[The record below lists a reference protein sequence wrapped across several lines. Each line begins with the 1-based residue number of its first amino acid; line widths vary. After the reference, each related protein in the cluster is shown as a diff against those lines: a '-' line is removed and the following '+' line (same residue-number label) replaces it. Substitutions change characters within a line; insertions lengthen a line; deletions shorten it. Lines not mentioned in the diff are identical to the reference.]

1 MCGRFVMIPRDVV
14 ERIVREVEQG
24 LPPDVPDYEL
34 AGLDAFPGACVPV
47 VVPGEGANGSG
58 RLAVAELDWGY
69 PVSWAKRPVFNTR
82 VDTAT
87 GPRGQMWR

>member
-1 MCGRFVMIPRDVV
+1 MCGRFVKIPRDVV

-47 VVPGEGANGSG
+47 VVPGEGAGGSG
-58 RLAVAELDWGY
+58 RLAVAELD
-69 PVSWAKRPVFNTR
+69 
-82 VDTAT
+82 
-87 GPRGQMWR
+87 

>member
-58 RLAVAELDWGY
+58 SLAVAA
-69 PVSWAKRPVFNTR
+69 PARRP
-82 VDTAT
+82 AGG
-87 GPRGQMWR
+87 GPGRGAA